1 MRARRT
7 TQINAADTTPP
18 HPGRLIGYA
27 RVSTSDQSNE
37 QQVDALLAAG
47 VHPDNIHTDTVSGS
61 RSRRPGL
68 DLALKDCVPGDTL
81 IVWRL
86 DRLGRN
92 LLHLLTT
99 IDTLAKR
106 GVSFRSIT
114 NGFDTSTPQG
124 RLMMQ
129 LLGMVAEFE
138 RALIAERTSENIRAK
153 VAKGT
158 LKPGPKH
165 KIDTDIAE
173 QMFRDGASVADV
185 CARFNLSSRSTVY
198 SYFTSAEMD
207 ELRQKGAE
215 ARKRAARR
223 KR

>member
-1 MRARRT
+1 M
-7 TQINAADTTPP
+7 TPE
-18 HPGRLIGYA
+18 HSGRLIGYA
-27 RVSTSDQSNE
+27 RVSTSDQSN
-37 QQVDALLAAG
+37 QQQIDALLAAG

-61 RSRRPGL
+61 RAKRPGL
-68 DLALKDCVPGDTL
+68 DLAMKDCVPGDTL
-81 IVWRL
+81 VVWRL

-99 IDTLAKR
+99 VDGLAKR
-106 GVSFRSIT
+106 GVEFRSLT
-114 NGFDTSTPQG
+114 NNFDSKTPQG
-124 RLMMQ
+124 RLMLQ
-129 LLGMVAEFE
+129 LLGMMAEFE
-138 RALIAERTSENIRAK
+138 RALIAERTGENIRAK
-153 VAKGT
+153 VAKGE

-185 CARFNLSSRSTVY
+185 CKRFNLNSRSTVY
-198 SYFTSAEMD
+198 SYFTSAEMQ
-207 ELRQKGAE
+207 ELREKGEE